1 METDAVRE
9 PVRDG
14 ARDASRAED
23 PVRAARLHR
32 LAVEF
37 NLRPDRYIDSSWLPQ
52 DWPTRY
58 RDFAS
63 FGVRG
68 RAVLARHLLVQS
80 GLGERYAFGFGSLV
94 ARIALIERSALTTL
108 AAYCGLM
115 LHRAWLQD
123 APNWRTHTALVDAFG
138 YNAMPF
144 VLDRAPPFEAI
155 GESLEPFRQTPRAA
169 VDAIRQRGA
178 RLLLDFVA
186 PEGDAIVERMRLK
199 FARGVSEQPA
209 YGLSAVHRQHLA
221 ELIFLCLIP
230 ERLAQW
236 DWLF

>member
-1 METDAVRE
+1 MEADAARNTAHE
-9 PVRDG
+9 SS
-14 ARDASRAED
+14 RDAA
-23 PVRAARLHR
+23 RAARLYR

-37 NLRPDRYIDSSWLPQ
+37 NLRPDRYIDPSWLPH
-52 DWPTRY
+52 DWPARY
-58 RDFAS
+58 RDFAA
-63 FGVRG
+63 FGERG
-68 RAVLARHLLVQS
+68 RAVLARHLLAQN
-80 GLGERYAFGFGSLV
+80 GLAERYVFGFGSLV
-94 ARIALIERSALTTL
+94 ARLALIERSALTTL

-115 LHRAWLQD
+115 LHRAWLQE
-123 APNWRTHTALVDAFG
+123 APNWRTHSVLVDAFG

-144 VLDRAPPFEAI
+144 VLDRAPPFDAI

-186 PEGDAIVERMRLK
+186 PEGDAIIERMRLK

-209 YGLSAVHRQHLA
+209 YGLSPVHRQHLA

>member
-1 METDAVRE
+1 MDADTARE
-9 PVRDG
+9 APRES
-14 ARDASRAED
+14 SRAASHAD
-23 PVRAARLHR
+23 HPARAARLHR

-37 NLRPDRYIDSSWLPQ
+37 NLRLDRYIDPSWLPL
-52 DWPTRY
+52 DWPAPY
-58 RDFAS
+58 RDFTA

-68 RAVLARHLLVQS
+68 RALLARHLLAQS
-80 GLGERYAFGFGSLV
+80 GLADRYAFGFGTLV
-94 ARIALIERSALTTL
+94 SRIALIERSALTTL

-115 LHRAWLQD
+115 LHRAWLQE
-123 APNWRTHTALVDAFG
+123 APNWRTHSALVDAFG

-144 VLDRAPPFEAI
+144 VLDRAPPFDAI

-186 PEGDAIVERMRLK
+186 PEGDAIIERMRLK

-209 YGLSAVHRQHLA
+209 YGLSPVHRQHLA

-230 ERLAQW
+230 ERLVQW